1 MQKNTSAYRITRQNV
16 PTMYFIGV
24 TTGQSTMTRLFP
36 SWAAILGLG
45 EARLVGVD
53 LPLQA
58 SKERYRE
65 SVAQIKYD
73 PLSAGALI
81 TTHKINLFNAA
92 EDMFDAF
99 DSYAQL
105 CREVDCIVKQDGSLV
120 ALSRD
125 PLGSRQA
132 LQAILGPRYWSRS
145 DGYVL
150 CLGAGGAGTAIVVNL
165 LTQADT
171 QDRPQRLIV
180 VNDQQYGL
188 DRLRSIVEQIES
200 SVEIEYVL
208 NSGPRH
214 NDALLATLPEGSLVI
229 NATGMGKDRPGS
241 PITDAGRFPQHGIA
255 WELNYRGEPGFL
267 RQARVQAQERHVQ
280 VHDGWDYFVASWA
293 DHIAGVFHLTI
304 SPSQFAQLA
313 AKAEEIR
320 N

>member
-1 MQKNTSAYRITRQNV
+1 MQKNTSTYHITRQDV

-45 EARLVGVD
+45 GARLVGVD

-58 SKERYRE
+58 SKEQYRQ

-92 EDMFDAF
+92 EDLFDVCDA
-99 DSYAQL
+99 YAQL
-105 CREVDCIVKQDGSLV
+105 CREVDCIVKRDGSLV
-120 ALSRD
+120 ALSKG

-132 LQAILGPRYWSRS
+132 LQAILGARYWSKS
-145 DGYVL
+145 NGHVL
-150 CLGAGGAGTAIVVNL
+150 CLGAGGAGTAIVVSL
-165 LTQADT
+165 LTQTDA
-171 QDRPQRLIV
+171 QDRPRRLIV

-188 DRLRSIVEQIES
+188 DRLRSIVEQIETPLE
-200 SVEIEYVL
+200 VEYVL
-208 NSGPRH
+208 NSDPRY

-241 PITDAGRFPQHGIA
+241 PITDAGRFPQQAIA
-255 WELNYRGEPGFL
+255 WELNYRGELGFL
-267 RQARVQAQERHVQ
+267 RQARTQAQERHMQ

-293 DHIAGVFHLTI
+293 DHIAEVFHLTI